1 LQEANKSSKI
11 LLRSSLRR
19 LLSAL
24 TLIVMDALALLVGLV
39 LASYLVGDEDRV
51 EEIVYF
57 APVLLVVWLSIFAA
71 HDLYNRGPSRRNPG
85 RVLAAILWGMGLLTM
100 GSSLYSQSGFS
111 LKEVLLGVFF
121 VASLSIGLRFLYEQ
135 VIDFIYRGKL
145 GLIPTI
151 IIGADEERARVCQ
164 LMEKAS
170 SAYICAGEL
179 NVEDGV
185 VNLPL
190 LRQLLER
197 TGVRTIILTG
207 AERLSEPQFL
217 ELLRS
222 MSLRRVKVE
231 LAPGASTL
239 VSTNATISHDMG
251 IPLLEVGYPELDT
264 TQWAM
269 KRVLDIV
276 TSLVGLIVL
285 SPLLVVVAL
294 LIKLT
299 SPGPVF
305 FKQKRVGAD
314 GKVFICYK
322 FRSMYNDAEQ
332 HQAELEELNE
342 SGGATFKIKNDP
354 RITPIGRFIRRWS
367 IDELPQLINVHK
379 GEMSLV
385 GPRPLPLRDYEQ
397 MGELHKKRLATI
409 PGITGYWQISG
420 RSSVSFEDMIR
431 LDHYY
436 IEHWSL
442 SLDIKIILKTLGA
455 VLKRKGAY

>member
-1 LQEANKSSKI
+1 LQEANKSSNI

-19 LLSAL
+19 LVSVL

-135 VIDFIYRGKL
+135 VIDFIYRGRL

-332 HQAELEELNE
+332 HQAELEEQNE